1 MASSNAIAG
10 ANNGFLNYL
19 QNGFESNKKATL
31 SAALGVSVLSLA
43 ALDHVYNGNDGVIG
57 NVVGYVSDNIVS
69 IAGAVATV
77 AIVFFFSRTHEQM
90 TIVMNRYDEASRS
103 PNSNP
108 ASPPDVAVTRSSAT
122 VSPALTVI
130 DKGEDSKDEEAD
142 PSGISVHRSSS
153 ADSLASSVVEK
164 SEDHADGVAAQSDIP
179 SPRSSPKSSPVPT
192 ILKQNSEIIE
202 NLLSKEISI
211 PAEFVEESK
220 TDYSSHDISPKTLEL
235 GDNPDQSF
243 ISSKDQLS
251 ETLLQIVD
259 DAAHD
264 TTIRSRSVS
273 PSKISTSSGPYDI
286 LVPEDPLSIPPSGFE
301 DSNTLEQDPNLL
313 ALEQASNV

>member
-1 MASSNAIAG
+1 MISSNAIAG

-31 SAALGVSVLSLA
+31 AAAFGVSVLSLA

-90 TIVMNRYDEASRS
+90 TIVMSRYDEASRS

-108 ASPPDVAVTRSSAT
+108 ASPSDVAVARSSAT
-122 VSPALTVI
+122 VSPAPTVI
-130 DKGEDSKDEEAD
+130 NKGEDSKDEEAD

-164 SEDHADGVAAQSDIP
+164 SEDHADGVAAPSDIP

-192 ILKQNSEIIE
+192 ILKREIIE
-202 NLLSKEISI
+202 NLLSKKISI

-220 TDYSSHDISPKTLEL
+220 TDRSSHDISPKTLEL

-264 TTIRSRSVS
+264 TTIRPRSES
-273 PSKISTSSGPYDI
+273 PSKISISSGPYDI

-301 DSNTLEQDPNLL
+301 DSNTLEKDPNLL